1 MKGKGIESIFDAT
14 HQWFPLSYWVT
25 YERLCFLFFGA
36 LFPPNCYK
44 CLYFFLVALYVI
56 PELYKFS
63 FPVIFTWPE
72 CAPGTLSS
80 SQGPNSFLPLVTLTL
95 AVLCLLL
102 LHHQDRSCYLVSS
115 HTLSA
120 NATCTFEH
128 LARLFPDLSFL
139 TDTSPGFLSLAGLQH
154 SHPQWSWRRAA
165 APEAEAATFELSSF
179 FTLWKWEQQNYKSTS
194 VIYPSTDF
202 YFSLSLCKILITVKE
217 IWSSTFIFHAL
228 LPDVR

>member
-128 LARLFPDLSFL
+128 LARLFPDLPFL
-139 TDTSPGFLSLAGLQH
+139 TDASPGFLSLAG
-154 SHPQWSWRRAA
+154 PAA
-165 APEAEAATFELSSF
+165 
-179 FTLWKWEQQNYKSTS
+179 Q
-194 VIYPSTDF
+194 PSTVKLEKSCSSWSRSSHLWAIKF
-202 YFSLSLCKILITVKE
+202 FHSLKVRIAKLQKHLSYLSIHRFLFFSLPMQNSNHCQRDLKQ
-217 IWSSTFIFHAL
+217 
-228 LPDVR
+228 

>member
-44 CLYFFLVALYVI
+44 CLYFFLVALDVI

-102 LHHQDRSCYLVSS
+102 LHRQDRSCYLVSS

-128 LARLFPDLSFL
+128 LARLFPDL
-139 TDTSPGFLSLAGLQH
+139 TWVPVPGWPCSTAIHSEAGEELQLLKQKQPPLSHQVFSLFESENSKTTKAPQLFIHPQISIFLSPYAK
-154 SHPQWSWRRAA
+154 
-165 APEAEAATFELSSF
+165 F
-179 FTLWKWEQQNYKSTS
+179 
-194 VIYPSTDF
+194 
-202 YFSLSLCKILITVKE
+202 
-217 IWSSTFIFHAL
+217 
-228 LPDVR
+228 